1 MKNKWIAVFA
11 AILSLGL
18 MVTDADA
25 KRLGGGSSIGKQ
37 RSATPPAASPSAQPQ
52 APAAAPGAAAPQPS
66 GMSRWLGPLAGL
78 AIGAGLASMFMGNG
92 FGGAFGSILLMLAIA
107 AAVIFALRMF
117 RSKSQPAP
125 LEYAGN
131 APAAPPGNRNEPGIR
146 NDMATGFGG
155 AAPAPAAVA
164 NRFPPGFDVAQFA
177 HHAKL
182 NFARLQA
189 ANDQGDLS
197 TMRDF
202 MTPELYAQIAADIKA
217 RGGAPQKTD
226 VVTLNADVLEV
237 VPEGDV
243 YVASV
248 NFNGMIREEVDAAA
262 APFSETW
269 HLEKPLNGSTGWL
282 ISGIQQN

>member
-1 MKNKWIAVFA
+1 MNNKWIAILAAVF
-11 AILSLGL
+11 SLGL
-18 MVTDADA
+18 LATDADA

-37 RSATPPAASPSAQPQ
+37 RSITPPASAPSATPQ
-52 APAAAPGAAAPQPS
+52 APAATPGAPAPQPS

-92 FGGAFGSILLMLAIA
+92 MGGAFGSILLMLAIA
-107 AAVIFALRMF
+107 AAVIFALRML
-117 RSKSQPAP
+117 RAKPQQAP

-131 APAAPPGNRNEPGIR
+131 AAPGASNNLS
-146 NDMATGFGG
+146 TGFGG
-155 AAPAPAAVA
+155 GAPAVAAA
-164 NRFPPGFDVAQFA
+164 TRLPPGFDAAQFA

-182 NFARLQA
+182 NFTKLQA

-197 TMRDF
+197 AMRDF

-217 RGGAPQKTD
+217 RGQAPQKTD
-226 VVTLNADVLEV
+226 VVTLDAAVLEV
-237 VPEGDV
+237 VTEGGA

-248 NFNGMIREEVDAAA
+248 NFSGMIREEADAVA
-262 APFSETW
+262 APFSEIW
-269 HLEKPLNGSTGWL
+269 HLEKPLDGSTGWL

>member
-11 AILSLGL
+11 AVLSLGL

-25 KRLGGGSSIGKQ
+25 KRLGGGSSVGKQ

-92 FGGAFGSILLMLAIA
+92 FGGAFGSVLLMLAIA

-155 AAPAPAAVA
+155 AAP
-164 NRFPPGFDVAQFA
+164 RRRQ
-177 HHAKL
+177 
-182 NFARLQA
+182 
-189 ANDQGDLS
+189 
-197 TMRDF
+197 
-202 MTPELYAQIAADIKA
+202 
-217 RGGAPQKTD
+217 
-226 VVTLNADVLEV
+226 
-237 VPEGDV
+237 
-243 YVASV
+243 
-248 NFNGMIREEVDAAA
+248 
-262 APFSETW
+262 
-269 HLEKPLNGSTGWL
+269 
-282 ISGIQQN
+282 